1 MERRDDGSPRP
12 ATRTMS
18 TDTINADPPSGERFK
33 RRVRLRPAL
42 RELVGAR
49 ELVRSLAERELR
61 ARYSQAVLGFAW
73 AVLTPVVLVLVFTIF
88 FRRVADVDTG
98 GTPYV
103 LYAYVGLLPWAFFSS
118 SVSLGG
124 QSLIQNLSLLNK
136 VYCPREVFPLASV
149 LVAALDMAIST
160 IVLGVLF
167 VITGFV
173 PSATAVWVPV
183 ILAVQV
189 AFTLGVVLAISSMVV
204 YLRDL
209 RHVLPIILQL
219 GLFATPVAYSIEV
232 IPPAWRRLY
241 AFANPLAPVIDSY
254 RRTVLLDQAPDWAL
268 LAPAAATAGLVLL
281 GGYWLFKKLETG
293 IADVA

>member
-1 MERRDDGSPRP
+1 
-12 ATRTMS
+12 MS
-18 TDTINADPPSGERFK
+18 LVVTNTGPPPGERFK
-33 RRVRLRPAL
+33 RRVRLRPAV
-42 RELVGAR
+42 RELVAAR

-73 AVLTPVVLVLVFTIF
+73 AVLTPVVLVLVFTVF

-103 LYAYVGLLPWAFFSS
+103 LYAYIGLLPWAFFSS

-149 LVAALDMAIST
+149 LVAALDMVIST
-160 IVLGVLF
+160 LVLGVLF

-173 PSATAVWVPV
+173 PRGTTVWVPV
-183 ILAVQV
+183 VLVVQMT
-189 AFTLGVVLAISSMVV
+189 FTLGVALAVSSMVV

-209 RHVLPIILQL
+209 RHLLPIILQL

-232 IPPAWRRLY
+232 IPPEWRRLY

-254 RRTVLLDQAPDWAL
+254 RRTVLLGLPPDWAL
-268 LAPAAATAGLVLL
+268 LAPAAVTAALFLL
-281 GGYWLFKKLETG
+281 SGYWLFKKLETG